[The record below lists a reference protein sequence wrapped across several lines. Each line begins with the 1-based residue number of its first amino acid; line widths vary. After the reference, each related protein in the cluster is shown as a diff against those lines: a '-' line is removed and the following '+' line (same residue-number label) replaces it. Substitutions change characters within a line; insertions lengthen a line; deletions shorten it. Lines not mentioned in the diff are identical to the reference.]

1 MSLSAYK
8 QQKRR
13 DKTISIYQEIASVQ
27 STDSLLL
34 CLDSVLF
41 YLMTVHVSIGKKKIV
56 SVHLCGLS
64 LF

>member
-41 YLMTVHVSIGKKKIV
+41 YLMTVHVSIGKKKIF

>member
-27 STDSLLL
+27 STDSLL